1 MFFKYFENDNLL
13 KCHGILAALVFF
25 LPSMFFIC
33 YISWILQKNLVT
45 LVAWICSLPSMSSHI
60 HLNERFPPSVCF
72 KMSYKIKNQQYCL
85 VTLVTLVWFCHY
97 ASSHGLL
104 NYLSLRNS
112 CHIPL
117 IWFILRMY
125 FEMTCKITIPWRG
138 ILTLTGMI
146 CFYLEFIFAF
156 LQNVFSNDL

>member
-13 KCHGILAALVFF
+13 KCHRILAALVFF

-97 ASSHGLL
+97 VSSHGLL
-104 NYLSLRNS
+104 NYLSLWNS

-117 IWFILRMY
+117 IWTTRRCHLPSLERPGCDWTSRAIQAGIWRRHRSQQRRS
-125 FEMTCKITIPWRG
+125 TIG
-138 ILTLTGMI
+138 VHGK
-146 CFYLEFIFAF
+146 
-156 LQNVFSNDL
+156 

>member
-1 MFFKYFENDNLL
+1 MVSPQYELSYVYQKHSSVKNFLTKGALL
-13 KCHGILAALVFF
+13 WF
-25 LPSMFFIC
+25 LPSM
-33 YISWILQKNLVT
+33 N
-45 LVAWICSLPSMSSHI
+45 SHI
-60 HLNERFPPSVCF
+60 GCMDMLSPQHEFTYTSQWKVSPQCVF
-72 KMSYKIKNQQYCL
+72 KMSYKINIQQYCL

-104 NYLSLRNS
+104 NYLSLWNS